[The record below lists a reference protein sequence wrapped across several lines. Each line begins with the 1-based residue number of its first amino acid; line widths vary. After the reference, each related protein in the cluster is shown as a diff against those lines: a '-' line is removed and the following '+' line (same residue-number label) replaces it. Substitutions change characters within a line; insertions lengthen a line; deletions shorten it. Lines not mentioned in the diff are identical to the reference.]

1 MEKIKTKLNTVTI
14 EIPAYLIENLK
25 KESKRRCKTVE
36 QIIAEVLEDR
46 QDFVAAEK
54 QMKDIKSGKTKLIPQ
69 KIVKKQLG
77 L

>member
-1 MEKIKTKLNTVTI
+1 MGGC
-14 EIPAYLIENLK
+14 
-25 KESKRRCKTVE
+25 RTVE

-46 QDFVAAEK
+46 EDFVAAEK